1 LRQWLQETPVFAEM
15 QARQQLAA
23 DIPLKLVL
31 RDHRRALVV
40 SMLLTWL
47 LSAAI
52 VTVTLMT
59 PALLQKQFHIA
70 TAATLDANGAATL
83 GLIIGCVAAGTL
95 ADRLGVRLVLVLG
108 SILLAAAYLLLF
120 RVLAPHPAALL
131 PLYALTGLL
140 VGVVGTV
147 PLVMVKAFPPAVRFS
162 GLSFAYNVAYA
173 ISGGLT
179 PIIVTLLIRAS
190 PMGPPIYLA
199 LVCVV
204 GAVTAAFVRDKQAG

>member
-31 RDHRRALVV
+31 RDHRRALIV

-70 TAATLDANGAATL
+70 TAATL

-95 ADRLGVRLVLVLG
+95 ADRLGVRLVLALG

-120 RVLAPHPAALL
+120 RVLAHHPAALL

-179 PIIVTLLIRAS
+179 PIIVTLLMRAS

-199 LVCVV
+199 LVCAV